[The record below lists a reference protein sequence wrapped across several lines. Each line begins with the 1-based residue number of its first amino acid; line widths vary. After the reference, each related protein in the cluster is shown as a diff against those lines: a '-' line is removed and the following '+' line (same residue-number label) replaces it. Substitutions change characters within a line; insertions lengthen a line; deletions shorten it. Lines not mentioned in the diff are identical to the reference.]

1 MMKKVINFLFLLF
14 FPFSIYSQ
22 PIEQVYNPQIPIVSI
37 EVSKNIL
44 TGSSK
49 EIMIRGLGL
58 SGAPFLCCTGCPY
71 NYNNLRFHKISKI
84 AYRPFNDFLKPFI
97 CSDNIMEECNF
108 SPIDNYVVSKSDSNL
123 ILRCY
128 LVNFGGYCQSS
139 NFKRIDLTTNGGTS
153 FTAKFSGFTSF
164 GGFDISQ
171 KNDNIMFVIT
181 GDSLY
186 KSTNRGSNW
195 FYMRTFTLANFVKS
209 NPYNP
214 AVIYVSTSGG
224 LMLSTNGGA
233 NFSNV
238 LSQTLK
244 NITFA
249 DSLTIFGYTNN
260 SVFNSTNTGVNWNSL
275 FTSSGWN
282 VNCLEVDPSNIS
294 VVYVGCTN
302 GLWRSNNGG
311 ANFSKYFNVFPNSI
325 NVLNVLKD
333 PLTGDTVYAVTP
345 KGIFRVWGTLVDVQ
359 NISTIVPDKFEIT
372 IIYPN
377 PFNPETT
384 VKFNLNKSEHISVVL
399 LDITGKEV
407 FNGVSGYFQA
417 GEYTY
422 NLNAE
427 SLSSGIYFCV
437 LKSSNQLSVKK
448 IVLLK

>member
-1 MMKKVINFLFLLF
+1 
-14 FPFSIYSQ
+14 
-22 PIEQVYNPQIPIVSI
+22 
-37 EVSKNIL
+37 
-44 TGSSK
+44 
-49 EIMIRGLGL
+49 
-58 SGAPFLCCTGCPY
+58 
-71 NYNNLRFHKISKI
+71 
-84 AYRPFNDFLKPFI
+84 
-97 CSDNIMEECNF
+97 MEECNF

-128 LVNFGGYCQSS
+128 LVNFGGYCQNS
-139 NFKRIDLTTNGGTS
+139 NFKRIDLTTNCGVS
-153 FTAKFSGFTSF
+153 FTAKFSNFTSF
-164 GGFDISQ
+164 GGFDISIR
-171 KNDNIMFVIT
+171 KDSIMCVII

-186 KSTNRGSNW
+186 KSTNRGANW
-195 FYMRTFTLANFVKS
+195 FYLRTFTTANFVKS

-282 VNCLEVDPSNIS
+282 VNCLEVDPSNNS
-294 VVYVGCTN
+294 VIYAGCTN

-311 ANFSKYFNVFPNSI
+311 ANFSKYFNAFPNSI

-333 PLTGDTVYAVTP
+333 PSTGDTVYTVTP

-372 IIYPN
+372 NIYPN

-384 VKFNLNKSEHISVVL
+384 VKFNLNKSDNISIVL
-399 LDITGKEV
+399 LDVTGKEV
-407 FNGVSGYFQA
+407 FNWASGYFQA
-417 GEYTY
+417 GEYSY
-422 NLNAE
+422 KLNAE

-437 LKSSNQLSVKK
+437 LKSNEQISIKK